1 MRGTA
6 CTWEAPHNPM
16 AHALRGERHSPAVVS
31 LFFCLSGACKAR
43 RTLKGAVPCAEGC
56 LLTQHFNQLKTLK
69 P

>member
-1 MRGTA
+1 
-6 CTWEAPHNPM
+6 M